1 MNFDW
6 MVLIKIII
14 SIGIFVASIILAK
27 IVFKIIER
35 TYKQKEKEL
44 SSPNTLK
51 LILNIVFITLAALI
65 ILSVLFNNLIP
76 ALTGLGIG
84 GIVLGFALQRPL
96 ENAIS
101 GIFLLIGRNL
111 KEGDVVRIGN
121 TVGIVEIV
129 SINHTYVNTFD
140 GKRILIPNTMV
151 WSNPIT
157 HYWPTN
163 IRRMEISVGIPYEI
177 EVSKAL
183 SILKSVIDEEP
194 LIVKEDV
201 NNIVSF
207 EGFGSSSIEFKLYF
221 WFERSNYWEVQNT
234 VSSRIYDQLK
244 KNGISIPF
252 PQLDLHIIEQPDMKR
267 ES

>member
-6 MVLIKIII
+6 MVVIKIVI
-14 SIGIFVASIILAK
+14 SIGIFVTAIVLAK
-27 IVFKIIER
+27 LVFKIIQK

-51 LILNIVFITLAALI
+51 LLLNISFITLAVLI

-111 KEGDVVRIGN
+111 KEGDVVKIGN
-121 TVGIVEIV
+121 TIGVVEIV

-140 GKRILIPNTMV
+140 GKKILIPNTLV

-157 HYWPTN
+157 HYWPTS

-183 SILKSVIDEEP
+183 SILKNVIEEEP
-194 LIVKEDV
+194 LIVKQDV
-201 NNIVSF
+201 NNIVAF
-207 EGFGSSSIEFKLYF
+207 KGFGSSSIDFTLYF
-221 WFERSNYWEVQNT
+221 WFDRSNYWEVQNA
-234 VSSRIYDQLK
+234 VSSRIYSELK
-244 KNGISIPF
+244 KNGIDIPF
-252 PQLDLHIIEQPDMKR
+252 PQLDLHIIDQPEMKR
-267 ES
+267 ET